1 MANELFTARAKLD
14 ITVTAQDIDDILCTA
29 LEGGVCHWSNRVT
42 VVGEPRG
49 EYASDQVSRGGSLD
63 FFVGRKIYRLDT
75 KKLLKG
81 LEKWLSEDA
90 DIGAA
95 TTRKDDGKRFLDPG
109 GIYANDADCIVQYS
123 LFDEL
128 VYA

>member
-29 LEGGVCHWSNRVT
+29 LEGGICHWSNRVA

-90 DIGAA
+90 DISTA
-95 TTRKDDGKRFLDPG
+95 TTRENGGKRFLDPC
-109 GIYANDADCIVQYS
+109 GIDANDADCIIQYA

>member
-1 MANELFTARAKLD
+1 MA
-14 ITVTAQDIDDILCTA
+14 
-29 LEGGVCHWSNRVT
+29 

-90 DIGAA
+90 DISTA
-95 TTRKDDGKRFLDPG
+95 TTRENGGKCFLNPC
-109 GIYANDADCIVQYS
+109 GIDANDADCIIQYA